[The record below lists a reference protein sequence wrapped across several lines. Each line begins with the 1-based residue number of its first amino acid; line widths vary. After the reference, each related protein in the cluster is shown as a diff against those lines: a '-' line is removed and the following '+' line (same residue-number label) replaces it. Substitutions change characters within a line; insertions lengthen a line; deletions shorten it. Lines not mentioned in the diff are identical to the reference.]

1 MIEELDHLLIPL
13 DGSRLAEAVLPPA
26 FALASACGC
35 TVTLLHVVEHRAPR
49 TVHGEPH
56 LHDPAEAAEYL
67 GRVADQ
73 HARYGVPVEI
83 HVHPNEEHD
92 VARSIAAHADE
103 FEADLIL
110 LATHGSG
117 GVRGFL
123 FGSIAQQVLQQ
134 STKPVLLIRP
144 EQGYPEAFRYRTIMV
159 PLDGTADAEMVLPM
173 AVLLASRTGARLHL
187 VRVVPTLSTLP
198 GTSGAIATFL
208 PGATAALLEI
218 EEREARAY
226 LNALQRRLPGAP
238 STEVRRGDVAR
249 ELAQAGAG
257 VDADLIMM
265 STHGRAGIEGYWS
278 GSIAAKVLSRYNRP
292 LLLMRIRQNGVVNAE
307 PGR

>member
-1 MIEELDHLLIPL
+1 MIEEFDHVLIPL

-26 FALASACGC
+26 FALASVCGC
-35 TVTLLHVVEHRAPR
+35 AVTLLHVIEHRAPK

-56 LHDPAEAAEYL
+56 LHDPSSAAEYL
-67 GRVADQ
+67 GRVAKQ
-73 HARYGVPVEI
+73 YARYGVPVDV
-83 HVHPNEEHD
+83 HVHPNEEDD
-92 VARSIAAHADE
+92 VARSIAEHADE
-103 FEADLIL
+103 FETDLIL

-117 GVRGFL
+117 GVRDFL

-134 STKPVLLIRP
+134 STKPVLLVRP
-144 EQGYPEAFRYRTIMV
+144 EQGYPEAFRYRTIMI

-208 PGATAALLEI
+208 PGATSALLDI
-218 EEREARAY
+218 EEREAHAY
-226 LNALQRRLPGAP
+226 LNALQRRLPHVC
-238 STEVRRGDVAR
+238 SVEVRRGDVAR

-257 VDADLIMM
+257 VDADLVMM

-278 GSIAAKVLSRYNRP
+278 GSIAGKVLSRYNRP

-307 PGR
+307 PDH